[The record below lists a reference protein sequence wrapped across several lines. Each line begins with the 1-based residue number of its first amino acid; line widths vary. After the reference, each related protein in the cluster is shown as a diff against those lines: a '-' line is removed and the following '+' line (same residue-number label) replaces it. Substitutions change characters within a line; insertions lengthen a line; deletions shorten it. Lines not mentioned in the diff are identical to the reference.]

1 MSDQPNLKYRI
12 VSTVQKHILNRVARH
27 LPITTLETIGRKS
40 GVPRRTPVG
49 GRVIDNAFWMVSEH
63 GNRAQYVKNIQAN
76 PSVRMRIRGR
86 WRSGTAHLLPDDDP
100 IERLKQLPGGNS
112 ALVRLMGSDLLT
124 VRVDLD

>member
-63 GNRAQYVKNIQAN
+63 GNRAQYVKNIPA
-76 PSVRMRIRGR
+76 
-86 WRSGTAHLLPDDDP
+86 
-100 IERLKQLPGGNS
+100 GG
-112 ALVRLMGSDLLT
+112 ALVPRTCCPTTIRSSGSNSCPAAT
-124 VRVDLD
+124 AQWSA